1 MKARKVNLV
10 KPKEASGEVA
20 KIFEDIKKT
29 KGDRFLTP
37 TWGFFAQ
44 DAELLKHWWGLTKRL
59 QITPGRV
66 PKQLMISISLVAAQD
81 AKCARCINNHQT
93 HLIEHFNLNQEYVDS
108 LLDFENAKDV
118 PPGHKAVLKF
128 VKKLITNEETT
139 EEDFAE
145 LREFGFDDAAV
156 VEIASMAFLE
166 SSMAKHAVGLAKF
179 EDGEN
184 WPPENTP
191 TPFYF
196 KNIDS

>member
-1 MKARKVNLV
+1 MKKEKIRLV
-10 KPKEASGEVA
+10 KPKEAKGEVA
-20 KIFEDIKKT
+20 KIFEDIKET
-29 KGDRFLTP
+29 KGARFLTP

-44 DAELLKHWWGLTKRL
+44 DPELLKHWWGLTKRL
-59 QITPGRV
+59 QMTEGAV
-66 PKQLMISISLVAAQD
+66 PKKLMISISLVAAQD

-93 HLIEHFNLNQEYVDS
+93 HLIEHFNVNQDYVDS
-108 LLDFENAKDV
+108 LLDFENAPDV
-118 PPGHKAVLKF
+118 PKDHKAALSF

-139 EEDFAE
+139 DEDFAR
-145 LREFGFDDAAV
+145 LRENGFSDQAI

-184 WPPENTP
+184 WPSENTP
-191 TPFYF
+191 SPFYF